1 MFAGRAVR
9 IMIHAYRLCLVG
21 TGCTV
26 LCVTK
31 CQVLFSCVLSGR
43 QSGGVIITLYTACQS
58 TVHPSPDMR
67 RTVTDQQTQD
77 IDPMLFYRWPT
88 VFEVRPHRNNIG
100 SIAYVHWV
108 TIQLVRDVDAELAN
122 IRTTSRQDIN
132 NPPVTLIQY
141 TALMS
146 RPRVFIHT

>member
-1 MFAGRAVR
+1 MIRPNAVSLLAHCQLRWTNIETTSGQVFMFARRAVR

-31 CQVLFSCVLSGR
+31 CQVLFSCVLSGG

-67 RTVTDQQTQD
+67 RAVTDQQTQD
-77 IDPMLFYRWPT
+77 IDLMLF
-88 VFEVRPHRNNIG
+88 
-100 SIAYVHWV
+100 
-108 TIQLVRDVDAELAN
+108 
-122 IRTTSRQDIN
+122 
-132 NPPVTLIQY
+132 
-141 TALMS
+141 
-146 RPRVFIHT
+146 